1 MKYAVAVLI
10 GATQAAKITGEIL
23 PPAYINT
30 ILKNPTPWDKDTL
43 QACPEDATRNILD
56 DAQTHVVKWPLVGAT
71 CALQITDDVTLTMLG
86 NGADP
91 APAATPETGK
101 KAAPKA
107 PKAPE
112 VPVGAPNLDHL
123 EHCPDFNERY
133 TLRNG
138 TTAAVPYPK
147 TGFNCNPAWSLV

>member
-56 DAQTHVVKWPLVGAT
+56 DSQTHVVKWPFVGAT

-91 APAATPETGK
+91 APAATPETK

-107 PKAPE
+107 PAAPA
-112 VPVGAPNLDHL
+112 APSLDHL

-138 TTAAVPYPK
+138 TTAAVAYPK
-147 TGFNCNPAWSLV
+147 AGFNCNPDFSLV